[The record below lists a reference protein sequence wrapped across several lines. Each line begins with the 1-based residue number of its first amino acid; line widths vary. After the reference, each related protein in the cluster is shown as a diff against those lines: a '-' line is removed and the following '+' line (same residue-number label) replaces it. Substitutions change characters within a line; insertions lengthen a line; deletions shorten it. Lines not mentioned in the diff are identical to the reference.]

1 MSRVVNST
9 VVVASLVF
17 TLGGAVSRGGPPPN
31 PTPSDIDGNTAGGSL
46 ALVHNSSGEDNTAF
60 GKATLNQNTSGSKN
74 TALGTFALM
83 NNLTGNNNTAVGVF
97 ALNDSQ
103 DTDGNTALGWGT
115 LVAVQAGIGN
125 TALGWGAGMNLSS
138 GSQNI
143 YLGHPG
149 VASESNTLRL
159 GSSLQTKTFV
169 AGVAGKAVTGTTVV
183 ITSSGQLGVMTS
195 AARYKRDIADMRER
209 SAGLYK
215 LRPVTFRYKAD
226 PGHRLQ
232 YGLIAEEVAKV
243 YPELVTKGADGKAE
257 SVQYHEL
264 IPLLL
269 NEVQRQQQ
277 EIVELKAQTQQVAEL
292 KAQNEEQRVQNAT
305 LAARV
310 EQLEAAHAAMLATR

>member
-1 MSRVVNST
+1 NST
-9 VVVASLVF
+9 LYFNTTGHDNTAS
-17 TLGGAVSRGGPPPN
+17 
-31 PTPSDIDGNTAGGSL
+31 GNTAL
-46 ALVHNSSGEDNTAF
+46 QHNTTGINNTAT
-60 GKATLNQNTSGSKN
+60 GGAALQGNTTGYGNTASGVSTLRANTTGARNTATANRALPSNTTGAYNTASGVNALQANTTGSNN
-74 TALGTFALM
+74 TALGQGTLLAAP
-83 NNLTGNNNTAVGVF
+83 TGT
-97 ALNDSQ
+97 
-103 DTDGNTALGWGT
+103 GNTA
-115 LVAVQAGIGN
+115 I
-125 TALGWGAGMNLSS
+125 GWGAGMNLSS

-183 ITSSGQLGVMTS
+183 NTRRGRTGGMASPARHKPRNGGMAGRSG
-195 AARYKRDIADMRER
+195 
-209 SAGLYK
+209 GLYK

-310 EQLEAAHAAMLATR
+310 EQLEAGHHGMLATR